1 MLKLLVTAA
10 VGVAFV
16 LVSSESAHAL
26 SLSLQAAP
34 PAITSI
40 GQTIL
45 VGLNV
50 AGVKG
55 SDGGG
60 TLRGYDIVID
70 FDPGVLSLDSIDITL
85 NLAPFG
91 GSPTVAV
98 DSSVLDGNSAS
109 LAIFVRLGTLGDPDP
124 PFTLSNAEL
133 RAIQTDTFQLAQL
146 SFTSV
151 SVPAVQTTI
160 LFGAPNDLTGLDSFT
175 DPSSGVRAHSSTG
188 LVLVPEPG
196 AATLAALGF
205 AGLAASRRRRAR

>member
-10 VGVAFV
+10 LGVGFI
-16 LVSSESAHAL
+16 LVSSESARAL

-45 VGLNV
+45 VDLNV

-91 GSPTVAV
+91 GSPTVVV

-124 PFTLSNAEL
+124 PFTLSDAEL

-151 SVPAVQTTI
+151 VVPAVQTTI
-160 LFGAPNDLTGLDSFT
+160 SFGATNDFSGLSGPPLPS
-175 DPSSGVRAHSSTG
+175 DPLRAHTSTG

-196 AATLAALGF
+196 AATLAALGL
-205 AGLAASRRRRAR
+205 AGLTASRHCRAR

>member
-55 SDGGG
+55 SDGSG
-60 TLRGYDIVID
+60 TLRGYDIVIN
-70 FDPGVLSLDSIDITL
+70 FDPSVLSLTSGDITL

-91 GSPTVAV
+91 GSPTVVV
-98 DSSVLDGNSAS
+98 DSTVPGGNSAS
-109 LAIFVRLGTLGDPDP
+109 LGIFVSLATL
-124 PFTLSNAEL
+124 TNAGL

-160 LFGAPNDLTGLDSFT
+160 SFGATNDLSGLSGPPLLS
-175 DPSSGVRAHSSTG
+175 DPLRAHSSTG

-205 AGLAASRRRRAR
+205 AGLTASRRRRAR

>member
-55 SDGGG
+55 SDGSG
-60 TLRGYDIVID
+60 TLRGYDIVIN
-70 FDPGVLSLDSIDITL
+70 FDPSVLSLTSGDITL
-85 NLAPFG
+85 NLLRFG
-91 GSPTVAV
+91 SNSSVV
-98 DSSVLDGNSAS
+98 LDSSVSGGNSAS
-109 LAIFVRLGTLGDPDP
+109 LGIFVRLGTLGDPDP

-160 LFGAPNDLTGLDSFT
+160 SFGATNDLSGLSGPPLLS
-175 DPSSGVRAHSSTG
+175 DPLRAHSSTG

-196 AATLAALGF
+196 AATLAALGL
-205 AGLAASRRRRAR
+205 AGLTASHRRRAR

>member
-91 GSPTVAV
+91 GSPTVVV
-98 DSSVLDGNSAS
+98 DSTVPGGNSAS
-109 LAIFVRLGTLGDPDP
+109 LGIFVSLATL
-124 PFTLSNAEL
+124 TNAGL

-160 LFGAPNDLTGLDSFT
+160 SFGAPNDLTGLDSFT

-205 AGLAASRRRRAR
+205 AGLTASRRRRAR

>member
-16 LVSSESAHAL
+16 LVSLESAHAL

-70 FDPGVLSLDSIDITL
+70 FDPSVLSLTSGDITL
-85 NLAPFG
+85 NLVPFG
-91 GSPTVAV
+91 GSIPPVV
-98 DSSVLDGNSAS
+98 VLGSSVSGGNAS
-109 LAIFVRLGTLGDPDP
+109 LGIFVSVVDVD
-124 PFTLSNAEL
+124 NVAL

-146 SFTSV
+146 SFKSV
-151 SVPAVQTTI
+151 IVPVQTTI
-160 LFGAPNDLTGLDSFT
+160 SFGATNDLSGLSGPPLPS
-175 DPSSGVRAHSSTG
+175 DPLRAHTSTG

-196 AATLAALGF
+196 VATLVALGL
-205 AGLAASRRRRAR
+205 AGLTASRRRRAR